1 MSSTD
6 IDELIRQM
14 TAYDNS
20 QEPRPIF
27 NYPATVYG
35 LVIPF
40 MVVSSICVALRLYSR
55 IRLHCLGWDD
65 FLIVLFRISAT
76 IGSIFLCLALQ
87 DGFGDHILQIGFV
100 KFAEFQKA
108 SFHLS
113 LTLLI
118 KLRSQPI
125 RHLQRHRLPLLPACL
140 RKFYVCL
147 ATYTISTTLM
157 KLCLLSQYLRI
168 FERGT
173 RARFVCWVGLAIS
186 ALWGLGFSFCALFPC
201 FPVRGFWEW
210 QTPARCYGF
219 GSKVSAEIAGTF
231 AAHTGSNVVLD
242 ALVLAVVIPLYFRR
256 ETAWKQRLGIGLLLL
271 LGVVVLLISIWCL
284 QTIIDHKAGTSPVL
298 DPTWY
303 GPKSI
308 ILAALEVDLASICAS
323 IPTFWPHLSQT
334 LLGSIFVTQEVHIT
348 HQHRRLS
355 GDSSYDTTTSANP
368 GHYEL
373 QSPTRRKEEEDGG
386 EGGGAIVVRVTAK
399 PSLPK
404 MGGHY
409 RDDFVLNSVVPPNM
423 SMHDKETGAGSRV
436 SSEGQRGFEREQE
449 RLRMARVESDT
460 SILHATSSSTSNFSG
475 GNGRME
481 KTRPQR
487 MGLTGS

>member
-6 IDELIRQM
+6 MAELIRQM

-20 QEPRPIF
+20 QEPRPAF

-40 MVVSSICVALRLYSR
+40 MVVSSICVALRIYSR
-55 IRLHCLGWDD
+55 IKLHCLGWDD
-65 FLIVLFRISAT
+65 LLIVLFRISAT

-87 DGFGDHILQIGFV
+87 DGFGDHILQIG
-100 KFAEFQKA
+100 
-108 SFHLS
+108 L
-113 LTLLI
+113 
-118 KLRSQPI
+118 
-125 RHLQRHRLPLLPACL
+125 
-140 RKFYVCL
+140 KFYICL

-168 FERGT
+168 FQRGT
-173 RARFVCWVGLAIS
+173 RARLACWVGLAIS
-186 ALWGLGFSFCALFPC
+186 ALWGTSFAFCALFPC

-210 QTPARCYGF
+210 QTQARCYGF
-219 GSKVSAEIAGTF
+219 GSKVSAEVAGTF
-231 AAHTGSNVVLD
+231 AAHGGSNVVLD
-242 ALVLAVVIPLYFRR
+242 AMVLAVVVPLYFRR
-256 ETAWKQRLGIGLLLL
+256 DTAWKQRLGIGLLLL
-271 LGVVVLLISIWCL
+271 LGVIVLLLSIWCL
-284 QTIIDHKAGTSPVL
+284 QTIIDHKAGTFPVL

-323 IPTFWPHLSQT
+323 IPTFFPHLSQS

-355 GDSSYDTTTSANP
+355 GDSSYDTANSSSSGGVAS

-373 QSPTRRKEEEDGG
+373 QSAARDKQEES
-386 EGGGAIVVRVTAK
+386 GGAIVVRVTAK
-399 PSLPK
+399 PSLSN
-404 MGGHY
+404 MGKEGHY
-409 RDDFVLNSVVPPNM
+409 RDDFVRNGVVPPNM
-423 SMHDKETGAGSRV
+423 MMSAGAYDKETGAGSSRV

-449 RLRMARVESDT
+449 RLRMARVESNT
-460 SILHATSSSTSNFSG
+460 SILHGGGGG
-475 GNGRME
+475 GNGGGNGNGKGE
-481 KTRPQR
+481 KTRPLR

>member
-1 MSSTD
+1 MSSND
-6 IDELIRQM
+6 MAELIRQM

-20 QEPRPIF
+20 KEPRPIF

-65 FLIVLFRISAT
+65 FLIVLSKISAT
-76 IGSIFLCLALQ
+76 IGSISLCLAIQ
-87 DGFGDHILQIGFV
+87 DGFGDHILQIGLT
-100 KFAEFQKA
+100 KFARFQK
-108 SFHLS
+108 
-113 LTLLI
+113 
-118 KLRSQPI
+118 
-125 RHLQRHRLPLLPACL
+125 
-140 RKFYVCL
+140 KFYICL
-147 ATYTISTTLM
+147 ATYTISTTLL

-173 RARFVCWVGLAIS
+173 RARLVCWASLILC
-186 ALWGLGFSFCALFPC
+186 ALWGFGFSFCALFPC

-210 QTPARCYGF
+210 EVSAVCYGF
-219 GSKVSAEIAGTF
+219 GSKTSAEVAGMF

-242 ALVLAVVIPLYFRR
+242 ALVLGIVVPLYFRR

-271 LGVVVLLISIWCL
+271 LGLIVLLISIWCL
-284 QTIIDHKAGTSPVL
+284 QTIVENKAGTSPVL

-355 GDSSYDTTTSANP
+355 GDSSYDTTSSGNA
-368 GHYEL
+368 GGYEL
-373 QSPTRRKEEEDGG
+373 QSPVQSKGEESG
-386 EGGGAIVVRVTAK
+386 EGIVVRVTPK
-399 PSLPK
+399 PSLPR
-404 MGGHY
+404 MEHY

-423 SMHDKETGAGSRV
+423 SIHDKETGGGSRV

-449 RLRMARVESDT
+449 RLRMARVESNA
-460 SILHATSSSTSNFSG
+460 SFIQHHNTSSNGSNSG
-475 GNGRME
+475 RPE
-481 KTRPQR
+481 KTRPSR

>member
-1 MSSTD
+1 MSSTG
-6 IDELIRQM
+6 IAELVRQM

-20 QEPRPIF
+20 KEPRPIF

-40 MVVSSICVALRLYSR
+40 MVVSTICVALRLYSR
-55 IRLHCLGWDD
+55 IRLQCLGWDD

-76 IGSIFLCLALQ
+76 IGSVTLCLAIQ
-87 DGFGDHILQIGFV
+87 DGFGEHILQIGLA
-100 KFAEFQKA
+100 KFARFQK
-108 SFHLS
+108 
-113 LTLLI
+113 
-118 KLRSQPI
+118 
-125 RHLQRHRLPLLPACL
+125 
-140 RKFYVCL
+140 KFYISL
-147 ATYTISTTLM
+147 ATYTVSTTLL

-173 RARFVCWVGLAIS
+173 RARIVCWASLTLC

-201 FPVRGFWEW
+201 FPVYGFWQW
-210 QTPARCYGF
+210 DVPAVCYGF
-219 GSKVSAEIAGTF
+219 GSKTSSQIAGMF

-242 ALVLAVVIPLYFRR
+242 ALVLGIVVPIYFRR
-256 ETAWKQRLGIGLLLL
+256 DTAWKQRLGIGLLLL
-271 LGVVVLLISIWCL
+271 LGVIVLLISIWCL
-284 QTIIDHKAGTSPVL
+284 QTIVDHKAGTHPVL

-355 GDSSYDTTTSANP
+355 GDSSYDTTSSSSA

-373 QSPTRRKEEEDGG
+373 QSPVQSKGEESGG
-386 EGGGAIVVRVTAK
+386 VGGGGAIIVRVTAK
-399 PSLPK
+399 PSLPR
-404 MGGHY
+404 MEHY
-409 RDDFVLNSVVPPNM
+409 RDNFVQNSVVPPNM
-423 SMHDKETGAGSRV
+423 SIHDKETSGGSRV

-449 RLRMARVESDT
+449 RLRMACVESNANF
-460 SILHATSSSTSNFSG
+460 IPHHITSSNSSKN
-475 GNGRME
+475 N
-481 KTRPQR
+481 
-487 MGLTGS
+487 

>member
-1 MSSTD
+1 MSSPDTA
-6 IDELIRQM
+6 ELVRQM

-20 QEPRPIF
+20 KEPRPAF

-65 FLIVLFRISAT
+65 LLIVLFRISAT

-87 DGFGDHILQIGFV
+87 DGFGDHILQIGFI
-100 KFAEFQKA
+100 KFAKFQ
-108 SFHLS
+108 
-113 LTLLI
+113 
-118 KLRSQPI
+118 Q
-125 RHLQRHRLPLLPACL
+125 
-140 RKFYVCL
+140 KFYVCL

-168 FERGT
+168 YERGT
-173 RARFVCWVGLAIS
+173 RLRAVCWVGLCVS
-186 ALWGLGFSFCALFPC
+186 AVWGLGFSFCALFPC

-210 QTPARCYGF
+210 ETPARCYGF

-231 AAHTGSNVVLD
+231 AAHTGSNVALD
-242 ALVLAVVIPLYFRR
+242 VLVLGIVVPLYFRKD
-256 ETAWKQRLGIGLLLL
+256 TAWKQRLGIGLLLL
-271 LGVVVLLISIWCL
+271 LGVLVLLISIWCL
-284 QTIIDHKAGTSPVL
+284 QTIVDHKAGTYPVL

-355 GDSSYDTTTSANP
+355 GDSSYDITSPGAGGVAP

-373 QSPTRRKEEEDGG
+373 QSPAASLSRSSKEEDGG
-386 EGGGAIVVRVTAK
+386 DGAIVVRVTPK

-404 MGGHY
+404 MPGGGGGGLMGLGQHY
-409 RDDFVLNSVVPPNM
+409 RDDFVLSSVVPPNM
-423 SMHDKETGAGSRV
+423 GMHDKETCAGSRV

-449 RLRMARVESDT
+449 RLRLARVGSDT
-460 SILHATSSSTSNFSG
+460 SILRRGASNSIGSG
-475 GNGRME
+475 SARTE
-481 KTRPQR
+481 KTRPGR